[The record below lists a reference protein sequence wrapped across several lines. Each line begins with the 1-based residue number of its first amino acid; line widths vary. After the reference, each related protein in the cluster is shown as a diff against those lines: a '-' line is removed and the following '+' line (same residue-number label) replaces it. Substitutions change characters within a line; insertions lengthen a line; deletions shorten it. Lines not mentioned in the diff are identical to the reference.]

1 MKTINIIK
9 KVFAIGIV
17 AMMLH
22 SCNLDELPQSS
33 MAPENSFKDETEL
46 KLYINGL
53 LPMISGSTLEKADNG
68 IESSLPSYMIGL
80 RSSTQDPGDWSWSDL
95 RNVNIFLKYSVNCS
109 DEAVRAKYNA
119 MAYYLRAL
127 FYYNKLKTFGGVPYY
142 DFVLDDNSPELYN
155 PRDTRDLV
163 AEKILL
169 DIDNAIKDGVTDKK
183 INDISKWTSLAL
195 KSRFCLFE
203 GTYRKYHNLEGAE
216 KYLQEC
222 VSASEE
228 LMASGKYTIDGTG
241 GVNVAYRD
249 LFVQPNTQDAS
260 DKEVITAVAYS
271 TALGVRHGL
280 NYTIVNTAGN
290 KVGFEKT
297 FINSYLMADGSRFT
311 DKPDYD
317 KKTFLDEFQNRD
329 PRLKQTVRGPDYV
342 RVGESSSSAANVI
355 QAITLCT
362 TGYMPI
368 KYFSAKV
375 YDVQNAN
382 ENDIIV
388 YRYAEVLLNY
398 AEAKAELGTL
408 TQDDLDKSIKLIRNR
423 VGMPNI
429 NMADANSK
437 PDQYLWDLYKNVSGT
452 NAGVILEIRR
462 ERRIEMAMEG
472 LRYDDLMRWKEGHL
486 FVPQFKGVYF
496 PGEGGYDLTG
506 DGKND
511 VYLYTGTRP
520 SSSVL
525 GGATAIKLNSMIFL
539 SEGNSGNMV
548 VNTDKV
554 KSWNEDRD
562 YLAPIPSSAL
572 VINKNLEQNP
582 YWDSPNNN

>member
-408 TQDDLDKSIKLIRNR
+408 TQDDLDKSIRLIRNR